1 MPRLLALL
9 VLLCACGENTAGFT
23 KETEE
28 NSGADGE
35 GLLVLSPESLDF
47 TELDW
52 QAGITQSLTFTATNA
67 GEGNLSIYQ
76 VRIADSGGEVFDMDE
91 EADLTL
97 APGAVRDFLVMATLH
112 EAAAV
117 SGSVQLK
124 TSDAAALDLR
134 YPLSATP
141 KAEDTAP

>member
-1 MPRLLALL
+1 
-9 VLLCACGENTAGFT
+9 
-23 KETEE
+23 
-28 NSGADGE
+28 
-35 GLLVLSPESLDF
+35 
-47 TELDW
+47 
-52 QAGITQSLTFTATNA
+52 
-67 GEGNLSIYQ
+67 
-76 VRIADSGGEVFDMDE
+76 
-91 EADLTL
+91 
-97 APGAVRDFLVMATLH
+97 MATLH